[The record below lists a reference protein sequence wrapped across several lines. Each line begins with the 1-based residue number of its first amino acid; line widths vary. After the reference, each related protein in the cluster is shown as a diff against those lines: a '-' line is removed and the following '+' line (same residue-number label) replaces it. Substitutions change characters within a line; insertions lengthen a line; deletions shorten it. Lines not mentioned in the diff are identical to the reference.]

1 MGFRQSIWAICLSQF
16 LLVTSACDG
25 NDKPPIDPG
34 DGDSQTDDDPL
45 AGRAR
50 IRVVHAS
57 PDAGAVTILVS
68 TAGSAAQPLFAQAT
82 LSYAGLSAIDS
93 VEADVATILEARDAG
108 GSVVY
113 AGPETTFAADKT
125 YLVILAG
132 YASSA
137 NKPSADAKSLQA
149 IVLEEDLGSALPGS
163 GRTQTRFVH
172 AAFDAPQL
180 ALDRDSADAL
190 IPLERMLAF
199 GEATA
204 MAGAEIRIGS
214 AVHFAVFTPDRVEA
228 RFTFDVRANE
238 RFTMIAIGSRERS
251 LDAADG
257 LRLILVPVAGTST
270 EASSPVVSDAAVY
283 FMLAYPEVG
292 PASITVGYPGHYTF
306 VDQDLTVDDVQPTA
320 FGQVTPRFFVHG
332 IGVDGHRNVRIQSGS
347 FVREEQ
353 LPEMARATTNVFVF
367 TGFGNPS
374 GGQQPLTCIGPIP
387 LPPQPLDATASLAFA
402 QAVSDADVLTFD
414 LSRGAYAT
422 SAAVTFGTANST
434 SATGVPTDGDV
445 TLDIAEASF
454 TKSFPLV
461 AGARHVVVS
470 YGISAVAMH
479 SFRCELLAFT
489 ANGLLSNAV
498 TLLE

>member
-16 LLVTSACDG
+16 LLVTAACDG

-180 ALDRDSADAL
+180 ALDRDSVDAL

-251 LDAADG
+251 LDAVDG
-257 LRLILVPVAGTST
+257 LRLILVPVAGTSM

-367 TGFGNPS
+367 TGLELPS
-374 GGQQPLTCIGPIP
+374 GSEAPFTVLGPVS
-387 LPPQPLDATASLAFA
+387 LPTKPTAPFANATLLQAGPDAGA
-402 QAVSDADVLTFD
+402 LTFNV
-414 LSRGAYAT
+414 SGGAYSVTTAVAFGALDSTTVVDAPT
-422 SAAVTFGTANST
+422 STAL
-434 SATGVPTDGDV
+434 
-445 TLDIAEASF
+445 TLDIAEPSF
-454 TKSFPLV
+454 LKSFSLQP
-461 AGARHVVVS
+461 GARHIVVS
-470 YGISAVAMH
+470 YGLTATTDY
-479 SFRCELLAFT
+479 SFRCALLPFT
-489 ANGLLSNAV
+489 SNNQISGVV
-498 TLLE
+498 TLIE